1 MQVLL
6 AVVAILLLTV
16 AVFAFQNPDAVT
28 VRSLAW
34 QVSASV
40 AVVTIA
46 AAATGAL
53 AAALASLAARF
64 VKWTRRTGQGPS
76 PRSGPPVTPPPP
88 TLPPSPPP
96 PRRL

>member
-1 MQVLL
+1 MQALL
-6 AVVAILLLTV
+6 AVVAVLLLAV

-28 VRSLAW
+28 VRFLHW
-34 QVSASV
+34 RLSASV

-64 VKWTRRTGQGPS
+64 VKWTRRPAGPS
-76 PRSGPPVTPPPP
+76 RPGPSETRPVAPPPGA
-88 TLPPSPPP
+88 PPQFRP
-96 PRRL
+96 